1 HGGDDVGETRL
12 VAGDGVEVALDDHRR
27 ALLSDRRA
35 RLVEAVQRGA
45 LVEQRGLGGIDV
57 LALLIRAHGPAA
69 EGDRPATPIADR
81 DHQSVTEPVPQPVL
95 VLEDQPGRD
104 ALVLAE
110 TFLLQ
115 VGKEA
120 AALVRG
126 VADPEGVDRLLGD
139 TALGQVLR
147 HGLSPRRAPERLAEV
162 EGSRV
167 VRLKQPVLE
176 LALLRCASRQL
187 DAGTLRELRER
198 FRWGQAPLL
207 LQPGEHIASF
217 TTTKAL
223 VCPAL
228 GVDVERRSLLEVK
241 RAEAN
246 I

>member
-1 HGGDDVGETRL
+1 
-12 VAGDGVEVALDDHRR
+12 AGDGVEVPLDDHRG

-45 LVEQRGLGGIDV
+45 LIEQSGLGGIDV

-126 VADPEGVDRLLGD
+126 VSDPEGVDRLLGD
-139 TALGQVLR
+139 AALGQVLR
-147 HGLSPRRAPERLAEV
+147 HGLSPRRAPERLSEV

-176 LALLRCASRQL
+176 LALLRCASCQL
-187 DAGTLRELRER
+187 DAGTLRKLRER
-198 FRWGQAPLL
+198 FRGRQALL
-207 LQPGEHIASF
+207 RLHPGEDIAMDG
-217 TTTKAL
+217 TTETVVRAPFRIDRERRGL
-223 VCPAL
+223 L
-228 GVDVERRSLLEVK
+228 GVEWAKS
-241 RAEAN
+241 
-246 I
+246 